1 LHLNNSHKQSTR
13 EKHGEKRRQ
22 GNTTPQK
29 ANNKTIEDLVESE
42 EGESSVTDVRRM
54 MIRMFY
60 ELKEDIQNNSMNSK
74 RT

>member
-1 LHLNNSHKQSTR
+1 
-13 EKHGEKRRQ
+13 
-22 GNTTPQK
+22 
-29 ANNKTIEDLVESE
+29 VESE

-74 RT
+74 RTWIKNSRRHRSN